1 MVGINGGSDSGS
13 VKQAKRRYARLVSR
27 RSFLGGGLAAIGATA
42 AVAIPVGCQG
52 HLYRGT
58 TVLQFDLGG
67 KSVAAAEHELRKRL
81 AGFEQKA
88 VTFRHA
94 TTGKT
99 WTASLTDLGYR
110 IDYAGTLAAA
120 FQHGRDEGVTG
131 RYITWFNGGSERQAF
146 PLIFDRDEE
155 KLTSYLSTIAAGI
168 AEPAVDAKL
177 VQTGSELEVQPDVS
191 GQKLDI
197 ASVRAAVDASIHE
210 AQTGTIELTMAPV
223 QAGITAES
231 LSAVRQAAASL
242 LEGPVTIV
250 SGDTSWA
257 IEPDTLATALVIPEI
272 SSKDAPSLDPAKLTD
287 VFTEIASSLA
297 VQPVNA
303 VVGWDNG
310 PYAIKKGEYGQQ
322 VDPADLAAAVTE
334 AATREDRVA
343 QVPVTTIA
351 PDVRSD
357 NLSTLGLTELI
368 AAGDS
373 SFAGSSEDRIINVQ
387 VAAQH
392 ISATLIPPGTQ
403 FSFNDSLG
411 PISVDNG
418 YVEGKIIQG
427 DWYASDLGGGVCQV
441 STTVYRAALRAG
453 MTFDKWHPHSFRVS
467 FYELDGWPMGIDA
480 AIYQPNTP
488 DEWELDLKF
497 TNTSNTWMLLQMVED
512 GGHVAAQLYGTS
524 LGYDVEIS
532 TPEVSAP
539 IAPPE
544 PQQRETDKLP
554 AGQKQEL
561 QTSAP
566 GYNVSLTRTFS
577 KNGKAVDQ
585 DTFVSNY
592 QPQPEIW
599 EVGTGARN

>member
-1 MVGINGGSDSGS
+1 MFGINRGNGGEPIN
-13 VKQAKRRYARLVSR
+13 QAKRRYARLVSR

-42 AVAIPVGCQG
+42 AIAIPAGCQG
-52 HLYRGT
+52 QLYRGT
-58 TVLQFDLGG
+58 AVLQFDLGG
-67 KSVAAAEHELRKRL
+67 KSMAAADHELRQQL
-81 AGFEQKA
+81 ARFEQEA
-88 VTFRHA
+88 VTFRQA
-94 TTGKT
+94 DGPKT
-99 WTASLTDLGYR
+99 WTASLGDLGYR
-110 IDYAGTLAAA
+110 IDYAATLAAA
-120 FQHGRDEGVTG
+120 FQHGRDSGLSG
-131 RYITWFNGGSERQAF
+131 RYLTWFDGGNHRQVF
-146 PLIFDRDEE
+146 PLVFVRNDET
-155 KLTSYLSTIAAGI
+155 LPSYLSAIDAEV

-177 VQTGSELEVQPDVS
+177 VQTGSEIEVQPDVS

-197 ASVRAAVDASIHE
+197 ASVRTAVDASVHE
-210 AQTGTIELTMAPV
+210 AHGGTVVLTMAPV
-223 QAGITAES
+223 LAGITTDS
-231 LSAVRQAAASL
+231 LSQVRQAAASL
-242 LEGPVTIV
+242 LEGPVMIV
-250 SGDTSWA
+250 AGDTSWA
-257 IEPDTLATALVIPEI
+257 IEPDTLAAALVIPET
-272 SSKDAPSLDPAKLTD
+272 SSKVAPSLDPTKLTD
-287 VFTEIASSLA
+287 VVTETADSLA
-297 VQPVNA
+297 VRPINA

-310 PYAIKKGEYGQQ
+310 PYAIKKGEYGRR
-322 VDPADLAAAVTE
+322 VEPAALAIAVAE

-343 QVPVTTIA
+343 QVPVIDIA

-368 AAGDS
+368 ATGDS
-373 SFAGSSEDRIINVQ
+373 SFAGSSEDRIVNVQ

-418 YVEGKIIQG
+418 YVDGKIIKG

-453 MTFDKWHPHSFRVS
+453 MVFDEWHPHSFRVS

-497 TNTSNTWMLLQMVED
+497 TNTSDTWMLLQMVED
-512 GGHVAAQLYGTS
+512 RGHVAAQLYGTS
-524 LGYDVEIS
+524 LGYDVELS
-532 TPEVSAP
+532 TPEVSEP

-544 PQQRETDKLP
+544 PQERKTDALP
-554 AGQKQEL
+554 AGQTQAL

-577 KNGKAVDQ
+577 KDGKVVDQ
-585 DTFVSNY
+585 DTFVSHY

-599 EVGTGARN
+599 SIGTGSHS